1 MTDTNASEIVCAF
14 LGEWPNGAA
23 ALRQSFRDYL
33 ADDVDYENVG
43 LTHSRGQSEAL
54 ALIDNF
60 MPGLDRIDVDML
72 AIAQDG
78 DKVLTERI
86 DHLRT
91 ADGTL
96 LASLRVMGI
105 FEIRGGRIARWRDY
119 FDTLP
124 FATSS

>member
-1 MTDTNASEIVCAF
+1 MTDSAPIDIVHAF
-14 LGEWPNGAA
+14 LGAWPKGLV
-23 ALRQSFRDYL
+23 ALSQSFRDYL
-33 ADDVDYENVG
+33 ANDIDYENVG
-43 LTHSRGQSEAL
+43 LTHTRNLDEAL
-54 ALIDNF
+54 ALIENF

-72 AIAQDG
+72 ALAQDG

-91 ADGTL
+91 ADGTV

-105 FEIRGGRIARWRDY
+105 FEVRDGKIARWRDY

-124 FATSS
+124 FAKAA

>member
-1 MTDTNASEIVCAF
+1 MTETNSSEIVCAF

-43 LTHSRGQSEAL
+43 LTHSRSLDEAL

-78 DKVLTERI
+78 DKAHRSI
-86 DHLRT
+86 T
-91 ADGTL
+91 ALVKIVAEHVGPF
-96 LASLRVMGI
+96 RVAEMGAAMSI
-105 FEIRGGRIARWRDY
+105 AARNRGLSG
-119 FDTLP
+119 
-124 FATSS
+124 